1 MTYIDYMNQFWR
13 VVSVHPIP
21 ASEVALY
28 AFLVNECNARYWKM
42 PVPCPT
48 YYICEALHMSKQTVM
63 TARKHL
69 AEQGLVKF
77 TNGKSRYLPSNYYLL
92 DLTHDLTDRLTHDLT
107 LYNNKNKDKDYNQA
121 QISNSNHHDTGT
133 IKNRRRAVEVRTAS
147 AEDYEAAF

>member
-13 VVSVHPIP
+13 VASVQPIP

-42 PVPCPT
+42 PVQCPT
-48 YYICEALHMSKQTVM
+48 YYICESLHMSKQTVM

-69 AEQGLVKF
+69 AEKGLIKF
-77 TNGKSRYLPSNYYLL
+77 AGGKSRFLPSNYYLL
-92 DLTHDLTDRLTHDLT
+92 ELTADLTHNLT
-107 LYNNKNKDKDYNQA
+107 LNNKDKDKDLIKGQT
-121 QISNSNHHDTGT
+121 QNSHYDTNSS
-133 IKNRRRAVEVRTAS
+133 KNRRRAVEVRTAT

>member
-13 VVSVHPIP
+13 VASVHPMP

-42 PVPCPT
+42 PVPCST
-48 YYICEALHMSKQTVM
+48 FYICESLRMSKQTVM

-69 AEQGLVKF
+69 AETRLIHF
-77 TNGKSRYLPSNYYLL
+77 TNGKSRFLPSEYLL
-92 DLTHDLTDRLTHDLT
+92 LELTADLTHGLT
-107 LYNNKNKDKDYNQA
+107 LNVKRKDKDYFNA
-121 QISNSNHHDTGT
+121 QNSNSHYDSASN
-133 IKNRRRAVEVRTAS
+133 KNRRRAVEVRTAS

>member
-13 VVSVHPIP
+13 VASVHPIT

-48 YYICEALHMSKQTVM
+48 FYVCESLRMSKQTVM
-63 TARKHL
+63 TARRHL
-69 AEQGLVKF
+69 SEKRLIKF
-77 TNGKSRYLPSNYYLL
+77 TNGKSRFLPSNYYLL
-92 DLTHDLTDRLTHDLT
+92 DLTDRLTHDLT
-107 LYNNKNKDKDYNQA
+107 LLNNKDKDIDYFKA
-121 QISNSNHHDTGT
+121 QTSNSHYDSSS